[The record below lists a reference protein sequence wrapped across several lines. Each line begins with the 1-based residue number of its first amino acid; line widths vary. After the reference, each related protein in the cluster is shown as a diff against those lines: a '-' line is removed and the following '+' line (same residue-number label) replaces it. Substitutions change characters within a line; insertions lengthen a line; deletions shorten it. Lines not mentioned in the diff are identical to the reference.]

1 MNTTQ
6 LKIEGM
12 SCQNCV
18 AHVRKALE
26 AVPGVTGVDVVL
38 EPGSATV
45 TGDADLAALMAAVE
59 EEGYE
64 ASPRQ

>member
-1 MNTTQ
+1 MKLV

-18 AHVRKALE
+18 AHVTKALKSIS
-26 AVPGVTGVDVVL
+26 GVEDAIVDL
-38 EPGSATV
+38 GEGSAKV
-45 TGDADLAALMAAVE
+45 SGSNLNGQALIEAVE

-64 ASPRQ
+64 AEVA